1 MKQKVSDRHKFLN
14 ERRVEFWKCSN
25 NDALSYDEILTANME
40 VDLPDFK
47 AENEFMVFE
56 TIAKRLEEI
65 YEEHK
70 MMMRVSKLFAKPSA
84 HTRRNI
90 AEVMERAGLQ
100 PAFDKWNLRPTQ

>member
-40 VDLPDFK
+40 VDLPDSK

-70 MMMRVSKLFAKPSA
+70 MMMRVFKLFAKPSGFRSA
-84 HTRRNI
+84 RKGT
-90 AEVMERAGLQ
+90 
-100 PAFDKWNLRPTQ
+100 

>member
-1 MKQKVSDRHKFLN
+1 MKQKVSDIHKFLN

-47 AENEFMVFE
+47 AENEFIVFE
-56 TIAKRLEEI
+56 TIAKRLEET

-70 MMMRVSKLFAKPSA
+70 MMMRVFKLPALLAFNNAFFA
-84 HTRRNI
+84 NND
-90 AEVMERAGLQ
+90 LQ
-100 PAFDKWNLRPTQ
+100 NLEKVG